1 MSELDKLAL
10 LEKLLKL
17 KKSKSFYAEKLNISE
32 LEVNDLLKKLRGK
45 EDEFKDLEDLTVN
58 VNCEKGTIESKI
70 ELNFEPKS
78 VEELAKLH
86 KIDLNKYKISNYW
99 SKLKPNGKFTSSVF
113 ATLKKP
119 KDYTLED
126 FTKFLVNFKPQ
137 AFNNSK
143 KPLSLKDHVDVS
155 LNLADFHL
163 AKKTI
168 QGDNLESKHYDYAI
182 TVETLIERVKANY
195 EIDKVVFPISND
207 FFHTDT
213 YNNTTTNGTPL
224 DVTASFDQEYE
235 KGFEI
240 LVNTINYL
248 LTQAEEVE
256 VILVQGNHDRT
267 KGFYVAHALEV
278 YFSEY
283 ENVKFQ
289 RHHSVTK
296 SVVLG
301 NTFIGYHHGNC
312 KIDELPL
319 LFATGKDS
327 EAFGKALYREIHTG
341 DKHHYMAKEVKG
353 VRIQQMPSLSGE
365 DRWHIDNNYV
375 NNIKSGLAIVYD
387 RVLGKI
393 AEFESR
399 I

>member
-45 EDEFKDLEDLTVN
+45 EDEFKDLEDLTIN

-137 AFNNSK
+137 AFSNSK

-353 VRIQQMPSLSGE
+353 VRIQQMPSLSGD

-375 NNIKSGLAIVYD
+375 NNIRAGIAIVYD
-387 RVLGKI
+387 KVVGKI
-393 AEFESR
+393 CEFESR
-399 I
+399 V